1 MSGFD
6 YAFRVIF
13 PYKKLSEK
21 PGLATDNTPSTPG
34 RYCPKCGSGLS
45 ADASFCPACGQKVT
59 P

>member
-1 MSGFD
+1 M
-6 YAFRVIF
+6 F